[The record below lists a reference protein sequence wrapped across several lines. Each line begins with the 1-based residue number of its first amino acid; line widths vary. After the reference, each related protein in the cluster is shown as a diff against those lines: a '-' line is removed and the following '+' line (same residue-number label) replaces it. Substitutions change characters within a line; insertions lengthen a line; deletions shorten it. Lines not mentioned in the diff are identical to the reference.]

1 MNATHKLSAVQEA
14 YERAKT
20 AREHLRSLGAR
31 CMEATEDKAGILWER
46 WCVVGEK
53 SCRNVYLYAT
63 PHGWDLSLTADV
75 TNDTEKTLAAVT
87 AHVQVA

>member
-1 MNATHKLSAVQEA
+1 MNATRKLSAVQEA
-14 YERAKT
+14 YQRAQP
-20 AREHLRSLGAR
+20 ARDHLRKLDGR
-31 CMEATEDKAGILWER
+31 CMEATEDKCGILWER
-46 WCVVGEK
+46 WCFVGEK

-87 AHVQVA
+87 AHIQSA